1 MPPVSLRRHP
11 GGKKVIREFA
21 RSLPGP
27 NTPRWLQW
35 KIRSVQAV
43 IALIIGVIVLSLLG
57 GLGASAFLVW
67 LVFAA
72 IWIPPY
78 ERMFRYGKY
87 IRPVFALVLAVTY
100 PFYWSHMF
108 TIPVLGSW
116 PDVPTGVVMLVFI
129 MMAVGLNIV
138 VGYAGLLDL
147 GYVAF
152 YAMGA
157 YPAAW
162 FPSVQFPSHNVH
174 FWAVGVGSN
183 VPGFHIS
190 IWLLL

>member
-1 MPPVSLRRHP
+1 MPPISLRRRHP
-11 GGKKVIREFA
+11 GGKKVIEDFA

-27 NTPRWLQW
+27 SSPKWMRW

-43 IALIIGVIVLSLLG
+43 IALIIGAIVLSLLG
-57 GLGASAFLVW
+57 GLGASAFLTW

-87 IRPVFALVLAVTY
+87 IRPAFALALAITY

-108 TIPVLGSW
+108 TIPILGAW
-116 PDVPTGVVMLVFI
+116 PNLRTGVVMLVFI

-138 VGYAGLLDL
+138 VGYAGLLAL

-157 YPAAW
+157 SPAAW
-162 FPSVQFPSHNVH
+162 FASVQFANHNVH
-174 FWAVGVGSN
+174 FGAVGV
-183 VPGFHIS
+183 
-190 IWLLL
+190 